1 MPVLQRWPL
10 SSLLKIRLSCRDRPD
25 QLQLRNYMQIER
37 GHRPVQP
44 FKDKV
49 PSRFK
54 RCGVLDRRSH
64 FAVDEN
70 MTVSR
75 LRAKPSRE
83 IHDSADRAI
92 VAPPLE
98 PDRPERRV
106 SMGDADV
113 AAGLMSGG

>member
-1 MPVLQRWPL
+1 MRVLQRWPL
-10 SSLLKIRLSCRDRPD
+10 SSLLTLQLSCRDRPA
-25 QLQLRNYMQIER
+25 QLQLRNCMQIER
-37 GHRPVQP
+37 GHRPVHP

-64 FAVDEN
+64 FTVDEN

-83 IHDSADRAI
+83 IHNCADRAI
-92 VAPPLE
+92 VAAALE
-98 PDRPERRV
+98 
-106 SMGDADV
+106 AD
-113 AAGLMSGG
+113 